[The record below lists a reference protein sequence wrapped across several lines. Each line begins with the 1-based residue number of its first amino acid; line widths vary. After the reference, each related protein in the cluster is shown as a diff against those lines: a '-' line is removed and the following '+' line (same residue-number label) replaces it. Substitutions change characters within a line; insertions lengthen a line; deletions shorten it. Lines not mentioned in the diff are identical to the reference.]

1 MEDAIVNFALTGKLS
16 FSDFAKSI
24 LADMARIATRQA
36 SSSLLS
42 ALFGAGL
49 SYFGGGSGNGLA
61 AGSAGATSSNLGA
74 SQAGYSSSYFPQ
86 AKGGAWLDGVQMFA
100 NGGAFTN
107 GIVSSPTAFGMSGGG
122 AGVMGEAGPEAI
134 MPLTRTSGGALG
146 VRAIGGGGSN
156 VQINA
161 PVSISVED
169 RSSEGLT
176 LDQTALAQN
185 LQIQI
190 KQAADKAVADS
201 WRPGGVSFR
210 QTRA

>member
-1 MEDAIVNFALTGKLS
+1 
-16 FSDFAKSI
+16 
-24 LADMARIATRQA
+24 
-36 SSSLLS
+36 
-42 ALFGAGL
+42 
-49 SYFGGGSGNGLA
+49 
-61 AGSAGATSSNLGA
+61 
-74 SQAGYSSSYFPQ
+74 
-86 AKGGAWLDGVQMFA
+86 MFA

-146 VRAIGGGGSN
+146 VRAIGGGGSS
-156 VQINA
+156 VQISA
-161 PVSISVED
+161 PVSISVEA

-210 QTRA
+210 QTRT